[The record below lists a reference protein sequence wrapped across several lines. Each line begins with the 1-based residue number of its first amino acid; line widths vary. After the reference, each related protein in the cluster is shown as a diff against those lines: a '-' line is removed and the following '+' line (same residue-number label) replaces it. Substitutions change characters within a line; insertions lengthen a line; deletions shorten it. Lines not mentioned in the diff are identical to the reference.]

1 MLIWAG
7 AGIAV
12 KEALVV
18 FTPLTLIVLR
28 FSIAVLLMLCIGLIF
43 RKNEVLGLQRVEK
56 KDIPLFLLGGVLQPF
71 LYFIFETYTYQ
82 SFDSPTIAE
91 AMLSTQPIMAPIM
104 AWLLLREQVTR
115 NNILGILIST
125 AGMLLLLLVGSQDFA
140 LGNPWGI
147 LLAVIT
153 VSCSVGY
160 GVILRKIP
168 EKYSSLS
175 IVFYVQLISLV
186 LFYILWGGDILLNS
200 PQSSSIL
207 LNTPQSSSIL
217 LNTPQSSSILLNTT
231 QSSSILLNT
240 PQSSSIL
247 LNTPQSSSILLNTP
261 QSSSI
266 LLNTPQSSSILL
278 NTPQSSSIL
287 LPSILAV
294 LYLAVLASVT
304 AFILFCFTV
313 RYIGVT
319 RANIFN
325 NVRPVFTA
333 LIMWIFFSEQLP
345 VWKWIGII
353 IIIIGLFIS
362 QKQRKT

>member
-266 LLNTPQSSSILL
+266 LL
-278 NTPQSSSIL
+278 
-287 LPSILAV
+287 PSILAV